1 MESTF
6 RLIRRVFK
14 SIIQALEHF
23 TDWLVPPSNEHQFE
37 NPSKFGFVFP
47 DVGDY
52 VFESSQN
59 PRMVLIVHVA
69 EVGTFC
75 EGYRIQP
82 QSELQDSF
90 QNQFPISDWLAEI
103 SVI

>member
-1 MESTF
+1 MESTL
-6 RLIRRVFK
+6 RSIRRVLK

-23 TDWLVPPSNEHQFE
+23 TSVDWLVPPSNEHQFE
-37 NPSKFGFVFP
+37 NPTKFGFVFP

-59 PRMVLIVHVA
+59 SRMVLIVHVA

-90 QNQFPISDWLAEI
+90 QN
-103 SVI
+103 

>member
-1 MESTF
+1 MESTL
-6 RLIRRVFK
+6 RLIRRVLK
-14 SIIQALEHF
+14 SIIPALEHF
-23 TDWLVPPSNEHQFE
+23 TDWRIPPFNEHQFE
-37 NPSKFGFVFP
+37 NPDKFGFVFP

-59 PRMVLIVHVA
+59 SAMILIVHVA

-90 QNQFPISDWLAEI
+90 QNQFPISDWLAEFAL
-103 SVI
+103 